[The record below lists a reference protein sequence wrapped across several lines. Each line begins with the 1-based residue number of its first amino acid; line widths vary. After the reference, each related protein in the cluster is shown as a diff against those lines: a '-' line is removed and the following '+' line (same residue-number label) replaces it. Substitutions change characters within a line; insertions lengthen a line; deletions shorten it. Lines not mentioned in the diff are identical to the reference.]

1 MPEQFQGDLNAENL
15 KFAIVVGRFNRFICQ
30 SLLDGALDCLYRHH
44 VKEPNIT
51 IYWVPGAF
59 EIPLAAKRVAQSK
72 KYDAVICVGA
82 VIRGE
87 TPHFDYVANEVT
99 KGIAQLNLELA
110 IPLSYGIITADSTDQ
125 AIERSGNKVGNKG
138 FDAARSAIE
147 MLNLFKSAKI

>member
-1 MPEQFQGDLNAENL
+1 MNEYNGQLIAKGF
-15 KFAIVVGRFNRFICQ
+15 KFAIVVSRFNDFITERLV
-30 SLLDGALDCLYRHH
+30 SGAIDAIVRSGG
-44 VKEPNIT
+44 KQDDID
-51 IYWVPGAF
+51 IFRVPGAF
-59 EIPLAAKRVAQSK
+59 EIPLAAKRVALSK
-72 KYDAVICVGA
+72 KYHAVICVGA